1 MSLQLVNFDERT
13 REFMLEEVKSDISNG
28 RLYMSP
34 RLNERG
40 QELYVQLLE
49 KAVTAH
55 NDNWLANQLRVNG
68 LIKTHEQRRKPTG
81 GFSTVKVSV
90 NAADTLAEGEI
101 NRFYIR
107 GLCLRAKEDGF
118 AEVVV
123 YRAKDVM
130 NPRRES
136 DLLIGRK
143 FPVEKVLEDI
153 RANPGVDT
161 ALGLPPGPNSGLSV
175 RLP

>member
-1 MSLQLVNFDERT
+1 MSLQLINLDERT
-13 REFMLEEVKSDISNG
+13 RVFMLDEFRSDVSNG
-28 RLYMSP
+28 RLYVSP
-34 RLNERG
+34 RLTERG
-40 QELYVQLLE
+40 RELYAQLLE
-49 KAVTAH
+49 KAVKEH
-55 NDNWLANQLRVNG
+55 NDTWLANQLRING
-68 LIKTHEQRRKPTG
+68 LIKTHEQRRRPTG
-81 GFSTVKVSV
+81 GISTVKVSV
-90 NAADTLAEGEI
+90 NAAETLAEGEI

-107 GLCLRAKEDGF
+107 GLCLRAKEDGLP
-118 AEVVV
+118 EVLV
-123 YRAKDVM
+123 YRAKEVM

-136 DLLIGRK
+136 ELLIGRT